1 MSLED
6 TRREYQY
13 DSLIRKSLKKCPIDQ
28 FSCWMDESL
37 QANLSDPTA
46 MSLATTNKNGESWQ
60 RTVLLKGF
68 NKKGFTFYTN
78 LKSRKAIDIKNNS
91 NVSLLFPWF
100 NLDRQ
105 VIVGGKA
112 QLLSKEESNIYFK
125 KRPRASQI
133 GAWAS
138 SQSEVIDSRKT
149 FEDEFSRLEEKYA
162 DTDVPLPKFWGGYRV
177 VPIEVEFWQGG
188 KNRLHDRFQYK
199 LYGKNWSISRLSP

>member
-1 MSLED
+1 M
-6 TRREYQY
+6 
-13 DSLIRKSLKKCPIDQ
+13 
-28 FSCWMDESL
+28 
-37 QANLSDPTA
+37 
-46 MSLATTNKNGESWQ
+46 
-60 RTVLLKGF
+60 V
-68 NKKGFTFYTN
+68 
-78 LKSRKAIDIKNNS
+78 
-91 NVSLLFPWF
+91 PWF

-112 QLLSKEESNIYFK
+112 QLLSIEESNTYFK

-149 FEDEFSRLEEKYA
+149 LEDEFFRLEEKYT

-199 LYGKNWSISRLSP
+199 LDGKKWSIFRLSP